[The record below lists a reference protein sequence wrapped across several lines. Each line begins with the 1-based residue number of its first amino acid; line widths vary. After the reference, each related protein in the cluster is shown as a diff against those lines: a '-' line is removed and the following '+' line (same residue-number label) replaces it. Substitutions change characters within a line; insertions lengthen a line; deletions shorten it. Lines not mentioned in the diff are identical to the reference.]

1 MQAKGVPF
9 GGTGKHKYSFQRI
22 DVPSTLPVHC
32 CDCEEHSGSV
42 PRLGRSNS
50 PLNDAENGVVNEEEL
65 NIMNS
70 VMSKLFGREES
81 TELENDLDTNKN
93 SYMDEFDN
101 NLLNNGEVDQ
111 SMDDDLVINIMTAG
125 DGSKVDSVL
134 LSEKET
140 PSLNKVSNLVM
151 NFCRTL
157 CSLLMVVGN
166 LLQ

>member
-1 MQAKGVPF
+1 MQVKGVPF

-50 PLNDAENGVVNEEEL
+50 PLNDAENGVINEEERNL
-65 NIMNS
+65 MDS
-70 VMSKLFGREES
+70 VMNKLFGKH
-81 TELENDLDTNKN
+81 ENDLDIKKN
-93 SYMDEFDN
+93 SYMDEVDY

-111 SMDDDLVINIMTAG
+111 STDDDLVINVMTVG

-140 PSLNKVSNLVM
+140 TPSLNKVSSMVM
-151 NFCRTL
+151 NFCGSLSR
-157 CSLLMVVGN
+157 LLMVVGSF
-166 LLQ
+166 LQ